1 MNVRHTEDIEC
12 TYISV
17 ILNLRRP
24 SQQLLLI
31 PWASK
36 TKTASPVKRP
46 CFALNYKI
54 FRKLL
59 WQEKNVF
66 QHQRPWSS
74 TYNPCPVTFLPL
86 INNTTSLIDRCLSC
100 IRLLQLSAVSSV
112 HALLFKSMKKAFS
125 RNTLLS
131 VPVEIPDLTPPPPQ
145 CIQNS
150 RHKFSPRLQ
159 ISSSKMPPPHRPPV
173 LAILKSSLWY
183 GMDFSEIA
191 HFVIVKI
198 RLYYFRDAN

>member
-1 MNVRHTEDIEC
+1 MTREKC
-12 TYISV
+12 SSA
-17 ILNLRRP
+17 LMPLRG
-24 SQQLLLI
+24 LM
-31 PWASK
+31 
-36 TKTASPVKRP
+36 
-46 CFALNYKI
+46 
-54 FRKLL
+54 
-59 WQEKNVF
+59 
-66 QHQRPWSS
+66 
-74 TYNPCPVTFLPL
+74 YNTCPVTFLPL
-86 INNTTSLIDRCLSC
+86 INNTMSLIDKCLSC

-131 VPVEIPDLTPPPPQ
+131 VLVEIPDLTLPTPPPP

-150 RHKFSPRLQ
+150 RHKFSPCLQ
-159 ISSSKMPPPHRPPV
+159 IPSSKTPPPHRPPV